1 MGLIMLILIGIVPGL
16 FALNMTAD
24 SLTLQHVTG
33 DSQKVTVALI
43 SVAGPSAPGLASFSA
58 NASTLVTNYVGP
70 GGQMTPATIPAIAVL
85 NQQVTTA
92 IAPLKSFSDLAP
104 GDRSALRTNVYLVDE
119 GVAKLLKSG
128 KITDPD
134 SKKLL
139 AAYKISLDQ
148 LTKYIPT
155 WVKVAVA
162 FALGLGTMVGW
173 KRIVVTVGEKIGKA
187 HLTYAQGASAE
198 LVAMCTILA
207 ADRFGLP
214 VSTTHVLSSG
224 IAGTMY
230 ANHSG
235 LQKETLRN
243 ILLAWVLTLPVCIF
257 LGAFIFAMS
266 FEVLFHLLGIE

>member
-1 MGLIMLILIGIVPGL
+1 
-16 FALNMTAD
+16 
-24 SLTLQHVTG
+24 
-33 DSQKVTVALI
+33 LI
-43 SVAGPSAPGLASFSA
+43 SAAGPNAVTLAASD
-58 NASTLVTNYVGP
+58 NATLLVTNYVGP
-70 GGQMTPATIPAIAVL
+70 GGQIGPQTIPAIAAL
-85 NQQVTTA
+85 NQQVTSVITP
-92 IAPLKSFSDLAP
+92 IKSFSDLAP
-104 GDRSALRTNVYLVDE
+104 DDRSALRTSVYLVDE
-119 GVAKLLKSG
+119 GIAKLLKSG
-128 KITDPD
+128 KITD
-134 SKKLL
+134 SEAKTTLS
-139 AAYKISLDQ
+139 AYKTSLDQ

-224 IAGTMY
+224 IAGTMF
-230 ANHSG
+230 ANRSG

-243 ILLAWVLTLPVCIF
+243 IILAWVLTLPVCIF

-266 FEVLFHLLGIE
+266 FEVLFDVLGIK